1 MDFMEQVTDA
11 LFQSGSTRQR
21 HLRQADA
28 ALLRLRLYLRLIY
41 RWKWL
46 NNGQYQH
53 VSRLVKELGQL
64 LGGMRKAV
72 QPTNRQKVGASGR

>member
-11 LFQSGSTRQR
+11 LFHSGSTRQR

-46 NNGQYQH
+46 NQGQYQH
-53 VSRLVKELGQL
+53 VSRQVKELGRL

-72 QPTNRQKVGASGR
+72 QSTNR